1 MESSSKWR
9 FETSMGWS
17 SPDSIYV
24 QGLDLCRD
32 VIGKLSFGDMAFF
45 ELQGRLP
52 TPAESAVF
60 DAVLVTLVEHGL
72 TPSTLAARMT
82 YAGAPESIQA
92 AVAASLLGLGSVF
105 VGSMEG
111 AARLLQEALR
121 DAPAE
126 ADRGGMAARIVADFV
141 ARGERIPGFGH
152 PIHRPDDPRAIR
164 LFALAD
170 EYGVAG
176 RGVGLMQAIG
186 AEVDRA
192 RGRHVTI
199 NATGALGAI
208 LCDLGIDWRLARGIG
223 AMSRAVG
230 AVGHI
235 REEIQKPLAVD
246 LWLAAE
252 EAAVHDGQTAE

>member
-1 MESSSKWR
+1 MGSSDGWC
-9 FETSMGWS
+9 FETSLGWS
-17 SPDSIYV
+17 TPESIYV

-32 VIGKLSFGDMAFF
+32 VIGRVSFGDMAFF

-52 TPAESAVF
+52 TAGESSMF
-60 DAVLVTLVEHGL
+60 NAVLVTLVEHGL
-72 TPSTLAARMT
+72 TPSTIAARMT

-111 AARLLQEALR
+111 AARVLEEALGR
-121 DAPAE
+121 AAADADLE
-126 ADRGGMAARIVADFV
+126 ALAAPIVADFA

-152 PIHRPDDPRAIR
+152 PIHRPDDPRSIR
-164 LFALAD
+164 LFELAE

-176 RGVGLMQAIG
+176 RGMALMKAIG
-186 AEVDRA
+186 REVDRV

-208 LCDLGIDWRLARGIG
+208 LCDLGVDWRLARGIG

-235 REEIQKPLAVD
+235 REEIQKPMAVD

-252 EAAVHDGQTAE
+252 EAAVHETGGGE